1 MSSVAY
7 TPSVLPT
14 VPPAVSAGLST
25 YSVCVPPISEYE
37 GFEAKIVHDTN
48 VLVNTVLGEK

>member
-14 VPPAVSAGLST
+14 VPPAVSAGLVT

-37 GFEAKIVHDTN
+37 GSVAEIVHDTN
-48 VLVNTVLGEK
+48 VLVSTVLGEK